1 MPSSVSKW
9 TLRSVTSRR
18 AKLLVPH
25 ARVEER
31 VDDVDDQVQEDDEE
45 GAHEDRAL
53 HGRQVALLN
62 GVEGEASDAG
72 DVEDGLGEDS
82 PAEQDPE
89 VEAEDGDDRRDG
101 RAHAVLEDDGPLAQ
115 PLGPRGADVV

>member
-9 TLRSVTSRR
+9 TFRSVTSRR
-18 AKLLVPH
+18 AKLVPH

-45 GAHEDRAL
+45 GAHEHGAL
-53 HGRQVALLN
+53 HRGQVALLD
-62 GVEGEASDAG
+62 GVEGQSPDAG
-72 DVEDGLGEDS
+72 DVEDGLGEDR
-82 PAEQDPE
+82 AAQQDAE

-101 RAHAVLEDDGPLAQ
+101 RA
-115 PLGPRGADVV
+115 